1 MHVALPVALFL
12 PPGGTSPG
20 EMWMSSARRA
30 ACQDTIRRLQ
40 ATGRADPIFVL
51 AADSEDREALRAVG
65 VTILPALQDEG
76 TFHFG
81 RALAG
86 VAEAAGKGPLAYF
99 GGASAPLMSAEALGQ
114 VLELACRSAGR
125 PIAWVNN
132 HLSTDWAVLADSA
145 CLGAAAAKLATD
157 NPLGWHLGRQAGFDV
172 VALPVS
178 AATQADIDTPADALL
193 MARHPDLGQAMTAF
207 LDQRQSA
214 GLLQKVDALRRLLDT
229 PASTLAIIGRSSSTI
244 WQAIERRKQV
254 WVRLFVEERGM
265 LASGRAERGE
275 VRSLIGE
282 LLDDWG
288 PARFVERLS
297 AMADGVLWDNRV
309 WMAHRGLWPSASDR
323 FAADLGRP
331 GEVAERELAAL
342 TEAIQAAPIPI
353 LTGGHSLVSGS
364 LMALIE
370 SLEPIADSPPEP

>member
-1 MHVALPVALFL
+1 MA
-12 PPGGTSPG
+12 
-20 EMWMSSARRA
+20 SARRA
-30 ACQDTIRRLQ
+30 ACQDTISRLQ
-40 ATGRADPIFVL
+40 ATGRADPILVL
-51 AADSEDREALRAVG
+51 AAEVEDREALRAAG
-65 VTILPALQDEG
+65 ATILAAPKDEDR
-76 TFHFG
+76 FHFG
-81 RALAG
+81 RALAS
-86 VAEAAGKGPLAYF
+86 VAESVGEGPLAYF
-99 GGASAPLMSAEALGQ
+99 GGASAPLMSAEALGE
-114 VLELACRSAGR
+114 VLEQACRSAGR
-125 PIAWVNN
+125 PLVWVNN
-132 HLSTDWAVLADSA
+132 HLSTDWAVLADWGSF
-145 CLGAAAAKLATD
+145 GAAAASLATD
-157 NPLGWHLGRQAGFDV
+157 NPLGWTFGRQPGCEV
-172 VALPVS
+172 IALPAS

-193 MARHPDLGQAMTAF
+193 MARHPGLGRALGAF
-207 LDQRQSA
+207 LHQRESA
-214 GLLQKVDALRRLLDT
+214 GPLQKVDGLRRLLET

-309 WMAHRGLWPSASDR
+309 WMAHRGLWPSAADR

-331 GEVAERELAAL
+331 GDVAAAELAAL

-370 SLEPIADSPPEP
+370 SLEPIPGTSR